1 MARERPAVVQSPL
14 HPAIMARKPREQHLY
29 VHVVPVQV
37 VQVHDIGLNRIQSR
51 KQAPGD
57 GLAVEAGFAVKARL
71 KHVELHLQVGGEAHL
86 VAILSIAA
94 ATPESIRILARGQKL
109 LVLLHHDA
117 AGRAV
122 GHGVYVGVCRH

>member
-1 MARERPAVVQSPL
+1 MHHFGVDLIHAREQTFS
-14 HPAIMARKPREQHLY
+14 
-29 VHVVPVQV
+29 
-37 VQVHDIGLNRIQSR
+37 
-51 KQAPGD
+51 D
-57 GLAVEAGFAVKARL
+57 GLAMEACLAIQTRL

-86 VAILSIAA
+86 VAILSVAA

-122 GHGVYVGVCRH
+122 GHGVYVGVYRH